1 MKGEIHLNTKEQ
13 LLHQAVIMF
22 VERGYDNTSIN
33 DITKACNI
41 TKGAFYHHF
50 KNKDEIFTDA
60 MLVIIEEIKK
70 WIDEKITSSKNI
82 EELIKNLFDYSD
94 YFSYSK
100 YYDNINSDTYL
111 VLINSIKKFPEF
123 KAKVSDYIFSNIPL
137 VEEKL
142 KEAQRKGE
150 INKNID
156 SNSFALHISVLVE
169 GLMFVSAITGTES
182 SLINNGL
189 KIANNLWSMIKTDAG

>member
-1 MKGEIHLNTKEQ
+1 MNTKEQ

-33 DITKACNI
+33 DITNACNI
-41 TKGAFYHHF
+41 TKGALYHHF
-50 KNKDEIFTDA
+50 LNKDEIFAGA
-60 MLVIIEEIKK
+60 MQVIIEEIKN
-70 WIDEKITSSKNI
+70 WIDEKISTSKNI
-82 EELIKNLFDYSD
+82 AELIKDLFDYSD

-111 VLINSIKKFPEF
+111 VLIDSIKKFPEF
-123 KAKVSDYIFSNIPL
+123 KTKVADYIFSNIPL
-137 VEEKL
+137 IEEKF
-142 KEAQRKGE
+142 KEAQLKGE
-150 INKNID
+150 VNKDID
-156 SNSFALHISVLVE
+156 SSSFALHISVLVE

-189 KIANNLWSMIKTDAG
+189 KIADNLWTMIKTEA